1 MGYPYQPYGAPYQPY
16 GQPYGPYQ
24 NSMMA
29 FIACEQPT
37 GLGGKQQVIPL
48 QYPINLQYVAQQVVM
63 FLMGQGFQAYPMIA
77 QNMAV
82 IQAQHSSLLGTLT
95 DQNKAYT
102 IRLCQGPGI
111 LVVETG
117 IANLMQDLLVAGGT
131 QLLTDEVLHSK
142 LLGLVVGG
150 IDVYGIY
157 KDYAQEE
164 QIMNMITMLVMSAPP
179 AGPVPGQYPN
189 PQGYPQYQPYPQNP
203 YQQAAPVP
211 QPQVQQPSQ
220 QRQTQTQQEQL
231 KCWSCGS
238 PVVQGA
244 KFCPQCGVSLQEV
257 KCPQCGT
264 LNPPSAK
271 FCSGCGAKL
280 GSTQVGG
287 KS

>member
-1 MGYPYQPYGAPYQPY
+1 M
-16 GQPYGPYQ
+16 
-24 NSMMA
+24 
-29 FIACEQPT
+29 
-37 GLGGKQQVIPL
+37 
-48 QYPINLQYVAQQVVM
+48 
-63 FLMGQGFQAYPMIA
+63 
-77 QNMAV
+77 
-82 IQAQHSSLLGTLT
+82 LT

-203 YQQAAPVP
+203 R
-211 QPQVQQPSQ
+211 
-220 QRQTQTQQEQL
+220 QRQFL
-231 KCWSCGS
+231 SLRSNS
-238 PVVQGA
+238 PLSSFKPNKSSTSVGA
-244 KFCPQCGVSLQEV
+244 VAPQ
-257 KCPQCGT
+257 
-264 LNPPSAK
+264 
-271 FCSGCGAKL
+271 
-280 GSTQVGG
+280 
-287 KS
+287 